1 MLDRTA
7 YFLSKSSLWQRRM
20 YSKLYKL
27 LGALALLVPILTIGE
42 CRRQQDT
49 HSLSKTTWTV
59 RNVHD
64 GDTVTAVNQN
74 GHVEKVRLADIDAP
88 EYRQPYGQAA
98 RQSLAQKLNKTPF
111 HMTPNGR
118 DQYGRLLATLWVDDR
133 NINRELVAE
142 GLAWVFDRYSPPTD
156 LVAAEKDAKKAR
168 IGLWEAADPVR
179 PATWRATYPRQ

>member
-1 MLDRTA
+1 
-7 YFLSKSSLWQRRM
+7 M

-98 RQSLAQKLNKTPF
+98 QQALAQKLNKTPF

-118 DQYGRLLATLWVDDR
+118 DQYDRLLATLWVNDR

-156 LVAAEKDAKKAR
+156 LVAAEKGAKKAR
-168 IGLWEAADPVR
+168 IGLWEAPDPVR
-179 PATWRATYPRQ
+179 PATWRATHPRQ